1 MRCRTGVPDIARLRR
16 ALTRWWRKQAVC
28 QKFRPPC
35 VSKED
40 SEHHHGSAKAG
51 LPDDAGP
58 AVTDAFDGADD
69 EQSEWSAARCV

>member
-1 MRCRTGVPDIARLRR
+1 VVSRLWRV
-16 ALTRWWRKQAVC
+16 LTRWRRKQAVC

-35 VSKED
+35 VSKEE
-40 SEHHHGSAKAG
+40 SEQQHVSAKAG

-69 EQSEWSAARCV
+69 EQREWSAARCV

>member
-1 MRCRTGVPDIARLRR
+1 MRCRTGVPDIACLRR
-16 ALTRWWRKQAVC
+16 ALTRWRRKQAVC

-35 VSKED
+35 VSKEE
-40 SEHHHGSAKAG
+40 SLQQGSAKAG

-69 EQSEWSAARCV
+69 EQRGWSAARCV